1 MPWGLKRFQEALCLH
16 FITFSCYRR
25 APRLGTPRA
34 CDIFEQTLEQ
44 ARKWYGFYVAGY
56 VVMPEH
62 VHLLVTEPERAKLC
76 LALQMLKQN
85 VARQLRE
92 VEGGDLSGK
101 RATTIST
108 SGLRLSAS
116 RSCGT
121 SIAIR

>member
-1 MPWGLKRFQEALCLH
+1 
-16 FITFSCYRR
+16 
-25 APRLGTPRA
+25 
-34 CDIFEQTLEQ
+34 
-44 ARKWYGFYVAGY
+44 
-56 VVMPEH
+56 MPEH

-92 VEGGDLSGK
+92 VEGGPFWQARYYDFN
-101 RATTIST
+101 